1 MTLETRLQSALEA
14 ANLGTIHHERP
25 GAWLAQAT
33 TRLSLGLTRERSLAG
48 RPYLDD
54 QDLRAAYVA
63 MFWPVSYLQTTNVL
77 RASQT
82 QLGRVLDIGG
92 GTGASAAAALDCGAT
107 SVTIVDHAADAL
119 GFCARL
125 FAGQNVQ
132 TVCTDAEAFAPTNRY
147 DTILAVHLVN
157 ELFKS
162 DPNHDGLLLNT
173 IQSWLNHLTENGRLV
188 IIEPALRDLGL
199 DLLRLRDQ
207 LVDAGLTIEAP
218 CIFQGPCP
226 ALQANDWCHT
236 SMTWNP
242 PAWMRQLAEDSGL
255 DRTRI
260 KMAYLVVSKRPTT
273 APAIS
278 DDSDIVRVVSEP
290 LHSKG
295 RFRYIVCG
303 TRGRYAIVAPE
314 SKINPDTDAMKRL
327 PPGSI
332 VEIGPVTEKGDGF
345 DVSRGFVRLKE
356 SP

>member
-1 MTLETRLQSALEA
+1 MTVESRLQAALEA
-14 ANLGTIHHERP
+14 ANLGTIHRERP
-25 GAWLAQAT
+25 GAWLAAAT
-33 TRLSLGLTRERSLAG
+33 TRLSLGLTRERALAG
-48 RPYLDD
+48 RPYLND

-63 MFWPVSYLQTTNVL
+63 MFWPVSYLQTTHVL
-77 RASQT
+77 NISHT
-82 QLGRVLDIGG
+82 KPGRVLDIGG

-107 SVTIVDHAADAL
+107 DVTIVDHAADAL
-119 GFCARL
+119 GFCSRL
-125 FAGQNVQ
+125 FANEDVQ
-132 TVCTDAEAFAPTNRY
+132 TVCNDAEAFDPANRY

-157 ELFKS
+157 ELFKN
-162 DPNHDGLLLNT
+162 DPNHDSLLLQT
-173 IQSWLNHLTENGRLV
+173 IKNWLNHLNDDGRLV

-226 ALQANDWCHT
+226 ALQDADWCHT

-242 PAWMRQLAEDSGL
+242 PTWMRQLSEDSGL

-260 KMAYLVVSKRPTT
+260 KMAYLVVSKRHIAPPVAHPDQDT
-273 APAIS
+273 A
-278 DDSDIVRVVSEP
+278 RVVSEP

-303 TRGRYAIVAPE
+303 ARGRYAIVAPE
-314 SKINPDTDAMKRL
+314 SKINDQTEAMKRL

-332 VEIGPVTEKGDGF
+332 VEIGPITEKGDGF
-345 DVSRGFVRLKE
+345 DVTRGFVRLKE
-356 SP
+356 TP